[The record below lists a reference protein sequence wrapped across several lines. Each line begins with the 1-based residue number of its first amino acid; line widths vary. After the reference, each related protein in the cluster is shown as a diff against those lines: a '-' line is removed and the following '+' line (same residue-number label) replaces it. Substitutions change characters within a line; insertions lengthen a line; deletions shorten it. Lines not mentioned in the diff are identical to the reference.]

1 MLPTLSGRQSSASPL
16 HPLRGTGRSRE
27 LSASKERE
35 RRRRRER
42 EKEREGKRA
51 SGEGYGES
59 GALCDLTG
67 RRDVAFEG
75 GCLQT
80 HRLSC
85 LNNVRTDVATAEQ
98 AQSEP
103 CQGSRLLFKWR
114 FNPGLRA
121 TGACKLKRTETDRQ
135 KERQREQTQRRGER
149 EKSREAEKQRQR
161 EPQRPSRSREPV
173 EGLPGTFASCCVLAR
188 RSLRSSNRM

>member
-1 MLPTLSGRQSSASPL
+1 MWG
-16 HPLRGTGRSRE
+16 GI
-27 LSASKERE
+27 
-35 RRRRRER
+35 
-42 EKEREGKRA
+42 
-51 SGEGYGES
+51 GEP

-85 LNNVRTDVATAEQ
+85 LNNVRTDVAAAEQ

-121 TGACKLKRTETDRQ
+121 TGACKLNRTQTDRDSQ
-135 KERQREQTQRRGER
+135 TDRETERANAETQRER
-149 EKSREAEKQRQR
+149 EKQRSREAETEAATETQPQQRTSGGAAGYLCLLLR
-161 EPQRPSRSREPV
+161 LGKEE
-173 EGLPGTFASCCVLAR
+173 LA
-188 RSLRSSNRM
+188 LEQ